1 MESNSLCYFLFSHKF
16 HSFYIYALLVWDLFI
31 PQSRKYI
38 FIYIY
43 IKKTTT
49 KWGKGEVS
57 LAYLIKKKMETS
69 SHNIQ

>member
-43 IKKTTT
+43 IKKQQQNGV
-49 KWGKGEVS
+49 KGKSVWR
-57 LAYLIKKKMETS
+57 TW
-69 SHNIQ
+69 